1 MKVEKKIIGILGGG
15 QLGKMLS
22 TAANK
27 LGFDCHIFDPDIN
40 SPAKAIS
47 KYQTTSEYTDKK
59 KIKTFAKKCHLIT
72 YEFENIPTKT
82 IKYIEKYCSV
92 FPKANALSISQDR
105 EKEKEFFQNL
115 SLDVV
120 PYNLIK
126 NKSERNFK
134 SINVKFP
141 AILKTCRNGY
151 DGKGQKTVNN
161 KKELAEAFKELSYV
175 DCILEEKINFNKEIS
190 IIISRDVEGNV
201 VCYEPGE
208 NKHSSGILKKTTV
221 PAKITS
227 DLKHKAILIA
237 GKLVNSLN
245 YIGVMGIEFFVENEH
260 LFLNEIAPRVHNTGH
275 WTQDGCLID
284 QFEQHIRCISNLPIG
299 DGKRY
304 ADVEM
309 VNLLGSEVESIS
321 KFKNNSVY
329 IYGKSEIKQGRKMGH
344 VNIIK
349 KGVI

>member
-40 SPAKAIS
+40 SPAKSIS
-47 KYQTTSEYTDKK
+47 KYQTTSEFTNKK
-59 KIKTFAKKCHLIT
+59 KIKTFAKNCHLVT
-72 YEFENIPTKT
+72 YEFENVPTDT
-82 IKYIEKYCSV
+82 VKYIEKYCSV
-92 FPKANALSISQDR
+92 FPKINALSISQDR
-105 EKEKEFFQNL
+105 EKEKKFFQNL
-115 SLDVV
+115 NLDVA

-126 NKSERNFK
+126 NKRKKDFK
-134 SINVKFP
+134 NINIKFP

-151 DGKGQKTVNN
+151 DGKGQQEVNN
-161 KKELAEAFKELSYV
+161 QKELTEAFKELNYV
-175 DCILEEKINFNKEIS
+175 DCILEEKINFDKEIS
-190 IIISRDVEGNV
+190 IIISRDIEGNV

-208 NKHSSGILKKTTV
+208 NEHLNGILKKTTV
-221 PAKITS
+221 PAAITS
-227 DLKHKAILIA
+227 DLKHQAILIA

-245 YIGVMGIEFFVENEH
+245 YIGVMGIEFFVKNKH

-284 QFEQHIRCISNLPIG
+284 QFEQHIRCISSLPIG

-304 ADVEM
+304 ANIEM
-309 VNLLGSEVESIS
+309 FNLIGSEVETFP
-321 KFKNNSVY
+321 KFKNSSVY